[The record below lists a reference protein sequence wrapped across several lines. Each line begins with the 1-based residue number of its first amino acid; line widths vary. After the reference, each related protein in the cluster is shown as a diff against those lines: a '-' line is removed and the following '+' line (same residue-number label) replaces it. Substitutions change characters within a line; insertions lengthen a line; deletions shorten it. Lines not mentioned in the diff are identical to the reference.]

1 MIVDFIDLSSDDDKV
16 VAQYVDLISDE
27 DDFEGE
33 HLAYGQGTLQMQE
46 LGAYDGQANAARST
60 AILQMQEVRADDG
73 QANAAQ
79 STNTMQELTVDDGQG
94 DAAQGT
100 ATLQVL
106 AQKTK
111 EAEIT
116 EQNLLPQAIKTNAE
130 HTESVRK
137 DLLRGCLHSV
147 GSDLTCTWELPE
159 QNVSMQSSQEAAA
172 VDKDPRTP
180 TSVREPAVPVCS
192 LESGVLEQGI
202 KKSITGADEMQ
213 STQDKQ
219 SSSGAGKWVV
229 SKTESGAAVT
239 DPLGGSIP
247 KRLRTAGSVVAG
259 AGWAST
265 VEELVQQAA
274 GRLVQQAKAGNA
286 SAGMVVDAVLEL
298 LSDALG
304 VASPPAGSSDTAV
317 VMALGAVY
325 KQLTMERLNEEVAVE
340 TARDL

>member
-1 MIVDFIDLSSDDDKV
+1 MHLSETS
-16 VAQYVDLISDE
+16 
-27 DDFEGE
+27 
-33 HLAYGQGTLQMQE
+33 LQ
-46 LGAYDGQANAARST
+46 
-60 AILQMQEVRADDG
+60 
-73 QANAAQ
+73 
-79 STNTMQELTVDDGQG
+79 
-94 DAAQGT
+94 
-100 ATLQVL
+100 
-106 AQKTK
+106 
-111 EAEIT
+111 
-116 EQNLLPQAIKTNAE
+116 
-130 HTESVRK
+130 
-137 DLLRGCLHSV
+137 
-147 GSDLTCTWELPE
+147 
-159 QNVSMQSSQEAAA
+159 
-172 VDKDPRTP
+172 
-180 TSVREPAVPVCS
+180 PAVPVCS

-213 STQDKQ
+213 STQDKCSNGAATKGKGKGTEVAVGE

-239 DPLGGSIP
+239 DPLGGSTP

-298 LSDALG
+298 LGDALG
-304 VASPPAGSSDTAV
+304 VASPLAGSSDTAV

-325 KQLTMERLNEEVAVE
+325 KQLTMKRLNEGVAVE

>member
-219 SSSGAGKWVV
+219 SSSGAGKWV
-229 SKTESGAAVT
+229 
-239 DPLGGSIP
+239 
-247 KRLRTAGSVVAG
+247 R
-259 AGWAST
+259 
-265 VEELVQQAA
+265 
-274 GRLVQQAKAGNA
+274 
-286 SAGMVVDAVLEL
+286 AVL
-298 LSDALG
+298 
-304 VASPPAGSSDTAV
+304 
-317 VMALGAVY
+317 
-325 KQLTMERLNEEVAVE
+325 Q
-340 TARDL
+340 